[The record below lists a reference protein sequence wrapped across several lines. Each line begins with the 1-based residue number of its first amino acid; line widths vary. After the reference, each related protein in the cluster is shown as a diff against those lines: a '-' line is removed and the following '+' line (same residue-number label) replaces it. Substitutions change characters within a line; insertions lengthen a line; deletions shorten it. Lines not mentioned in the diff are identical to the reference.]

1 MSKKLV
7 ETIEDVNIYVLV
19 YGIYSVEVENL
30 KTEYA
35 DTYEDARK
43 IAVSLCE

>member
-7 ETIEDVNIYVLV
+7 ETIEDVKIYVLA
-19 YGIYSVEVENL
+19 YGIWSVEVENL
-30 KTEYA
+30 KTEYE
-35 DTYEDARK
+35 DTYENARK

>member
-7 ETIEDVNIYVLV
+7 ETIEDVKIYVLA

-35 DTYEDARK
+35 NSYEDARK

>member
-7 ETIEDVNIYVLV
+7 ETIEDVKIYVLG
-19 YGIYSVEVENL
+19 YGVWSVEVENL